1 MPVPSKDSDR
11 TCICVLGVIEF
22 ASVSSIF
29 LLNFGTSLEVRYI
42 LFFIFITNPS
52 NGITECEYFK
62 RILIQIALSLYI
74 IQIYSNTNMLCD
86 VIFFDLFFF
95 ILCGLFVTAPM
106 T

>member
-1 MPVPSKDSDR
+1 MYM
-11 TCICVLGVIEF
+11 CIGVIEF

-29 LLNFGTSLEVRYI
+29 LLNIETNLEVRYI

-86 VIFFDLFFF
+86 VIFFDHFF
-95 ILCGLFVTAPM
+95 LYFVVCSLPHL
-106 T
+106 